1 LVERPAGPAA
11 FFLGRGTTAYN
22 PRPEPELTEHSQ
34 ERVCALRAGSPRVEA
49 QRRDTTKYSLVTIEH
64 MALRWQYRRDLRR
77 LAILDREG
85 RELAVYYNPRIVAG
99 RQEQVVAWVAAELEA
114 GKTVKPDE
122 PDTRARCSN
131 AIGFEVG
138 RQMLRNACR
147 KFAARGRGRPRNRE
161 KPSN

>member
-1 LVERPAGPAA
+1 MASDAIDFGIVKTVDDDLVIGTQEPKLRAHGAGGA
-11 FFLGRGTTAYN
+11 
-22 PRPEPELTEHSQ
+22 
-34 ERVCALRAGSPRVEA
+34 ALRAGSPRVEA